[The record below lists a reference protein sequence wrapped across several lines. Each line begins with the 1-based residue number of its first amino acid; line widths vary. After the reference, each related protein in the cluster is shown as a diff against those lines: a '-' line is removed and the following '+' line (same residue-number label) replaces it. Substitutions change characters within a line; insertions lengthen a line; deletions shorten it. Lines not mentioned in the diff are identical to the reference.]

1 MSKNTGTS
9 ELINYFDLGA
19 NGDVGIAGSL
29 DVNTIANATTDTDTF
44 LVSDTGIIKYRTGTQ
59 LLSDIGAQ
67 GLLTNPVTGTGA
79 AGQVTYWSSGSAIT
93 GSSNFLFD
101 ASQRNLNIDRSLS
114 TLGNAITI
122 SKGSDVDQAWLA
134 FKQGGGAS
142 GTWRLGYSGDP
153 YDFRISAGSDS
164 SIGTQALRIFVGTQ
178 NVAIGTSTSDNG
190 AKLQVVGLDN
200 SNIFTLLSGLNSRLH
215 VGTVTS
221 PNNDVYIRSQN
232 NYNLKL
238 GTNNTNYLSIFNSG
252 NVFIGTSESDN
263 GARLQVNGNS
273 IINGILVVGNSIDSG
288 GAVVGDI
295 SVSPNSSKIG
305 YIPTSVSNRGYFEP
319 YDGSGFVNIVSTF
332 STGGITFKT
341 TNSVTERM
349 RIESNGNVG
358 IGTTT
363 PTSSFNGRLSVRN
376 EDAANNPTLV
386 LFKNITSD
394 SSEDI
399 FRVQSWNG
407 ALNTVASIKANG
419 SATFGSTNGIV
430 TVNRSSTSFAS
441 LFKMSTAGVDNWS
454 IGVPTLSSADWVL
467 FNHATGISNLSFAS
481 ATGAATFSGGATFS
495 GNIVLTNGANRLLRI
510 GSSTSYYYDLQTTGD
525 DFQII
530 EAGGTP
536 RLTIKYPNGN
546 VGIGTAS
553 PDANS
558 KLDVNGQ
565 AFVGRLAIYNNNG
578 TPSLGT
584 SPILYSPASGT
595 LAISTNVSERL
606 RINSSGNVLINTTTD
621 NGSKLYVNGA
631 SYLDGY
637 NYASSIQYTRPV
649 SNTVNPAGG
658 EGVLIFS
665 GGQAAMRMNSNYTM
679 NFDMY
684 NSGTQH
690 TALQIR
696 QNGNT
701 VSINSPNNSLALE
714 LKYQD
719 VASGYLGAISSALYA
734 YSTNGGYVL
743 LNASSVWVPA
753 SDAKRKRNFEPY
765 TNGLSSILGLQPKL
779 YNMDFQK
786 DGDEKQVGLVAQEV
800 REFIPLAYEE
810 NNGFIGL
817 NYNAIIVTMVKAI
830 QELKQQLDTLTN
842 ENN

>member
-29 DVNTIANATTDTDTF
+29 DINTIANATTDTDTF
-44 LVSDTGIIKYRTGTQ
+44 LVSDTGIIKYRTGAQ

-101 ASQRNLNIDRSLS
+101 ASQRNLTIDRSLS

-263 GARLQVNGNS
+263 GARLQVSGS
-273 IINGILVVGNSIDSG
+273 SRLLDLISG
-288 GAVVGDI
+288 GDSFARVTGNRGNANDLHVANLEFYN
-295 SVSPNSSKIG
+295 SNSSRLVGEI
-305 YIPTSVSNRGYFEP
+305 RGIT
-319 YDGSGFVNIVSTF
+319 G
-332 STGGITFKT
+332 TGGTQSNSGQLAFY
-341 TNSVTERM
+341 TNDNGTYAERM
-349 RIESNGNVG
+349 RITSGGNVG

-363 PTSSFNGRLSVRN
+363 PDVTGFGWRTLTIRGGTTSGEAGVLELQSPTTTG
-376 EDAANNPTLV
+376 AANLGIIAFMDGSNRNAQIGVQRDSSTTTANM
-386 LFKNITSD
+386 LFYTNAGAGIVERMRITSAGQLLINSQTSANDNVFKFFID
-394 SSEDI
+394 ST
-399 FRVQSWNG
+399 
-407 ALNTVASIKANG
+407 LASIQATYNTTGSYVPIRFLTSDAERMRITSAGDVCIGITSALQPAANRGSLSINGVSSSILSFGVG
-419 SATFGSTNGIV
+419 SATKAYLYTGGTTL
-430 TVNRSSTSFAS
+430 TVESVGA
-441 LFKMSTAGVDNWS
+441 
-454 IGVPTLSSADWVL
+454 SADMV
-467 FNHATGISNLSFAS
+467 FA
-481 ATGAATFSGGATFS
+481 AGNADRLKITSG
-495 GNIVLTNGANRLLRI
+495 
-510 GSSTSYYYDLQTTGD
+510 
-525 DFQII
+525 
-530 EAGGTP
+530 
-536 RLTIKYPNGN
+536 
-546 VGIGTAS
+546 
-553 PDANS
+553 
-558 KLDVNGQ
+558 
-565 AFVGRLAIYNNNG
+565 
-578 TPSLGT
+578 
-584 SPILYSPASGT
+584 
-595 LAISTNVSERL
+595 
-606 RINSSGNVLINTTTD
+606 GNVLIGTTT
-621 NGSKLYVNGA
+621 NPGFKLYVSGSGNVVGIT
-631 SYLDGY
+631 
-637 NYASSIQYTRPV
+637 SSD
-649 SNTVNPAGG
+649 NTLSLGLG
-658 EGVLIFS
+658 I
-665 GGQAAMRMNSNYTM
+665 
-679 NFDMY
+679 
-684 NSGTQH
+684 SGTM
-690 TALQIR
+690 
-696 QNGNT
+696 
-701 VSINSPNNSLALE
+701 
-714 LKYQD
+714 
-719 VASGYLGAISSALYA
+719 SGYLGASGSALYA
-734 YSTNGGYVL
+734 YSTNGGYAL
-743 LNASSVWVPA
+743 LNSSSVWVPA

-810 NNGFIGL
+810 NADFIGI